1 MKYTF
6 YLILLLSVVAVQNSF
21 AQEQTRQE
29 RVEALR
35 VAFITNELNLSP
47 KESEKFWP
55 LYNEFRTKSA
65 SITKK
70 GQKKHRPNLDE
81 MTDKEIEEW
90 LDDGLKAK
98 EEKIALQR
106 EYSQKLKKVIG
117 IRKVAQLQ
125 MAERKFKRTLLERAR
140 ERKGRH

>member
-6 YLILLLSVVAVQNSF
+6 YLILLLCFVITQNSF
-21 AQEQTRQE
+21 AQEPSRQD

-35 VAFITNELNLSP
+35 VAFITNELDFSP

-55 LYNEFRTKSA
+55 LYNEFREKTA
-65 SITKK
+65 ALHGK

-81 MTDKEIEEW
+81 MSDKEIEEW
-90 LDDGLKAK
+90 LEDGFKAK
-98 EEKIALQR
+98 EQKIALQR
-106 EYSQKLKKVIG
+106 EYSKKLKKVIG

-125 MAERKFKRTLLERAR
+125 MVERKFKHTLLDRAR
-140 ERKGRH
+140 KHREKH